1 MVIKELS
8 LATPPEVLQLQV
20 GDTCRVIVYYDY
32 RGPQVPAKIRV
43 AIGRVGVFGFDEI
56 VYKVVSITVPET
68 PEKTTYQTPVDIYI
82 SSAMTV
88 QPGYDLYAKIVDIPG
103 ADIYSPTYHDVI
115 EIVEEAEY
123 TLEVTIEPPG
133 AGLVSVSPSKA
144 TYSAGEVVT
153 LVATPNPGYE
163 FDHWGGWP
171 SYPGIGSTSPSIQ
184 ISMNADWWVVAAFRV
199 KAVPP
204 PPPVYTCPT
213 CGATFDSQAELD
225 AHIASVHPPTGQYWY
240 RVTFIDGSVRDVAVP
255 YDPTGQTSLWDVV
268 DRDQV
273 SSFEYLGFY

>member
-1 MVIKELS
+1 MVTKVLS

-20 GDTCRVIVYYDY
+20 GNTCRIIVNYDY
-32 RGPQVPAKIRV
+32 SGPQVPAKIRV
-43 AIGRVGVFGFDEI
+43 AIGRVGVFGFDEV

-68 PEKTTYQTPVDIYI
+68 PEKKTYQTPVDIYI
-82 SSAMTV
+82 SSAMTA

-103 ADIYSPTYHDVI
+103 ADIYSPTYHNVI
-115 EIVEEAEY
+115 EITEKEY
-123 TLEVTIEPPG
+123 SLEISIEPLATG
-133 AGLVSVSPSKA
+133 YVTKSPSKA
-144 TYSAGEVVT
+144 TYTAGEVVT
-153 LVATPNPGYE
+153 LTALPYSGYE

-171 SYPGIGSTSPSIQ
+171 AYPGMGSTSPSLQ
-184 ISMNADWWVVAAFRV
+184 IPMNADWWVAAAF
-199 KAVPP
+199 KAKVV

-225 AHIASVHPPTGQYWY
+225 THIASVHPPTGQYWY

-255 YDPTGQTSLWDVV
+255 YDSAGQASLWDVV